1 VFNLVPLFLSNF
13 WQKRNSFREL
23 RSAVSVVGTEKW
35 KRRTNENAQIPPV
48 LPKVMGEKQQRDFA
62 RTAQFF
68 AKSTARRVGNL
79 FDTRSAKTNLG
90 NPAVAATRAIK
101 L

>member
-1 VFNLVPLFLSNF
+1 MFNLVPPFLSNF
-13 WQKRNSFREL
+13 WQKRNLFREL

-68 AKSTARRVGNL
+68 AKSIARRVGNL
-79 FDTRSAKTNLG
+79 FDIRSAKTNLG